1 MANGAFVSYLR
12 VSTGKQERSG
22 LGLEAQRNAVKTF
35 LNGGGWNLIKEFVE
49 TERGKRDDRP
59 ELVKA
64 LSLTRVHDA
73 TLLIA
78 KLDCLYRDAHFLL
91 SLQKARV
98 RVVAC
103 DMPYANNFTVGILA
117 MVAQKEHETIAA
129 RTRDALAAAK
139 RRGVKL
145 GGDRGNLPAVAMEG
159 SKISAR
165 VRGEK
170 AQKRA
175 EDLMP
180 IIRSLKAQGR
190 SLAQIA
196 QKLNQRGIPAARG
209 GKWQAAQVMRV
220 MDRFSPQ
227 KEQ

>member
-1 MANGAFVSYLR
+1 MAAGSFVSYLR
-12 VSTGKQERSG
+12 VLTGKQQRSG
-22 LGLEAQRNAVKTF
+22 LGLEAQRNAVTSF
-35 LNGGGWNLIKEFVE
+35 LNGGSWTLIKEFVE
-49 TERGKRDDRP
+49 TESGKRDARP
-59 ELVKA
+59 ELAKA
-64 LSLTRVHDA
+64 LSLTRIHDA

-78 KLDCLYRDAHFLL
+78 KLDRLYRDARFLL

-98 RVVAC
+98 RFVAC
-103 DMPYANNFTVGILA
+103 DMPHANNFTAGILA
-117 MVAQKEHETIAA
+117 MVAQKEHEMIAA

-159 SKISAR
+159 SKISAM
-165 VRGEK
+165 VRSEK

-175 EDLMP
+175 DDLKP
-180 IIRSLKAQGR
+180 IIYSLKSEGR

-196 QKLNQRGIPAARG
+196 QYLNQRGFPAARG

-220 MDRFSPQ
+220 MNRFSPQ
-227 KEQ
+227 KER